1 MLSVALEAHR
11 NAAKPPILDFYNGKL
26 YKDVEILTFVPY
38 IKADNEEADKL
49 AGKYGSR
56 SNNVA
61 QCRQCEVPC
70 R

>member
-1 MLSVALEAHR
+1 
-11 NAAKPPILDFYNGKL
+11 LDFYGKL

-56 SNNVA
+56 SNNVKRLPA
-61 QCRQCEVPC
+61 V
-70 R
+70 